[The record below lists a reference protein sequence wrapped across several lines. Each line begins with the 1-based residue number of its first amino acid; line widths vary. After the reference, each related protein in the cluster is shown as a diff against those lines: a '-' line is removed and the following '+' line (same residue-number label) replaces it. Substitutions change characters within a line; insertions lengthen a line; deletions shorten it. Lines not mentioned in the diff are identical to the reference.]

1 MAWCRT
7 TEGAQMTLHVG
18 SEIGRL
24 RQVIVHRPGLEMD
37 RLTPENRE
45 RYLFDE
51 ILWVER
57 AQAEHDLFAEAL
69 RDRGVVVHYFHD
81 LLEQTLAV
89 PQARAQVL
97 EQSLDERHVGPQAA
111 EHLHSMF
118 DAMGDQELATH
129 LIAGITKAEVRD
141 RIGAPRS
148 LVIDQLADHDSLLAP
163 LPNHLFTRD
172 TSAWLYNGVAVNSMH
187 KKARRRETVHY
198 QAIYQWHPMFA
209 GGDFPWWSNGVEA
222 GPATAEGGDILVLG
236 NGVVLVGMSE
246 RTTSQGVERLAKR
259 LLRAEGPDGA
269 PEVDRIIALDMPKA
283 RAVMHLDTVMTMV
296 DERSFTRY
304 RGLPD
309 LPSWTITAG
318 DVDSAG
324 DLDLQIDPHPPHEME
339 SVIAGALGLDEL
351 RILAADQDPIAAA
364 REQWDDG
371 CNLLTIE
378 PGVVVAYQRNTTTN
392 EYLRGLGID
401 VIEIPGGELG
411 RGRGGP
417 RCMSCPVQ
425 RDPLPGQRHTG

>member
-1 MAWCRT
+1 MS
-7 TEGAQMTLHVG
+7 LHVG
-18 SEIGRL
+18 SEVGRL
-24 RQVIVHRPGLEMD
+24 RQVIVHRPGLEME

-51 ILWVER
+51 ILWVEQ
-57 AQAEHDLFAEAL
+57 AQAEHDLFAAAL
-69 RDRGVVVHYFHD
+69 EQRGVVVHHFHD

-89 PQARAQVL
+89 PQAREQIL

-111 EHLHSMF
+111 DHLRSMF
-118 DAMGDQELATH
+118 DAMGDKELATH
-129 LIAGITKAEVRD
+129 LIAGITKAEVKE
-141 RIGAPRS
+141 RIGSPHS
-148 LVIDQLADHDSLLAP
+148 LVIDQLADHEALLAP

-172 TSAWLYNGVAVNSMH
+172 TSAWLYDGVTVNSMH

-209 GGDFPWWSNGVEA
+209 DAAFPWWSNGVEA

-236 NGVVLVGMSE
+236 NGVVLIGMSE
-246 RTTSQGVERLAKR
+246 RTTAQGVERLAKR
-259 LLRAEGPDGA
+259 LLH
-269 PEVDRIIALDMPKA
+269 PERGNQEVQRVIALDMPKA

-296 DERSFTRY
+296 DEHSFTRY

-318 DVDSAG
+318 DSEHASTG
-324 DLDLQIDPHPPHEME
+324 EIDLRIQAHAPHEME
-339 SVIAGALGLDEL
+339 QVIARGLGLDKL
-351 RILAADQDPIAAA
+351 RILAADQDPSAAA

-371 CNLLTIE
+371 CNLLAIE

-392 EYLRGLGID
+392 AYLRDLGVE

-417 RCMSCPVQ
+417 RCMSCPIQ
-425 RDPLPGQRHTG
+425 RDPLVGVAG